1 MTLLPLF
8 LLNTSYLVLS
18 GYQERLG
25 QNWREIRSMKHKPQ
39 KHSAHWIP
47 SIHWVKPRPGQYQ
60 WAVMVAG
67 PAQDWPMITIIGPN
81 LEKTDLSNYP
91 GSSNQTEHHHHT
103 CVLLPPCHYFYIK
116 LDLNPPPQIGLL
128 LIWLAS
134 NVIGRSDWAMSF
146 FSTFLLLRVSIYF
159 PNPDNVR
166 NHLDK
171 VQNIQRQWTKTQSRY
186 LHSLLSILSLTGQGY
201 QGYGGS
207 ELRHKNTDT
216 ARDNNRKCCSDS
228 RVHGLRGETQPAE
241 RRSVLFKHTPLE
253 PVSVS
258 NFRVSG

>member
-1 MTLLPLF
+1 
-8 LLNTSYLVLS
+8 
-18 GYQERLG
+18 
-25 QNWREIRSMKHKPQ
+25 
-39 KHSAHWIP
+39 
-47 SIHWVKPRPGQYQ
+47 
-60 WAVMVAG
+60 MVAG
-67 PAQDWPMITIIGPN
+67 PAQDWPMIRIIGPN

-128 LIWLAS
+128 LIWLVS

-186 LHSLLSILSLTGQGY
+186 LHSLLSILSLTEQGRVTRVMADLSCAIKIPT
-201 QGYGGS
+201 QPGTITGSVAQTQRWNSTCCRGGD
-207 ELRHKNTDT
+207 LFYLNTHHWSLWVFLILEY
-216 ARDNNRKCCSDS
+216 RDNSIFQSSLSDISNIPES
-228 RVHGLRGETQPAE
+228 RVTRDW
-241 RRSVLFKHTPLE
+241 RSI
-253 PVSVS
+253 
-258 NFRVSG
+258 